1 MKSSDSR
8 CRASIAVEHHEAKKL
23 SNKDSFF
30 CFCGEDGGLA
40 YVADHLL
47 THEGNQKP
55 ASLCSGILRCTKKP
69 SLLGLGFF
77 ISLSLLTGSWS
88 SGGAGG
94 IRTLVQ
100 TWDMLRFL
108 HA

>member
-30 CFCGEDGGLA
+30 CFCG
-40 YVADHLL
+40 
-47 THEGNQKP
+47 
-55 ASLCSGILRCTKKP
+55 
-69 SLLGLGFF
+69 
-77 ISLSLLTGSWS
+77 
-88 SGGAGG
+88 GAGG